1 MTPLLT
7 VKAGRAELSLS
18 AFWYGRPALEAA
30 AAALSGRGRAA
41 LSTARGVHRVTLKP
55 AGKTAPR
62 ALAALFLDE
71 ALNAQLRAEV
81 VEAARPLTGPVL
93 ARVFASGFTAVPK
106 DPLEEMEPAVAEA
119 RAEETAALLARA
131 RRRPKGAA
139 R

>member
-1 MTPLLT
+1 MKALLT
-7 VKAGRAELSLS
+7 FKAGRAELSLS
-18 AFWYGRPALEAA
+18 AAWYGRPALEAA
-30 AAALSGRGRAA
+30 AAALSERGRAVLA
-41 LSTARGVHRVTLKP
+41 TARGVHRVTLKP
-55 AGKTAPR
+55 SGRTAPR

-81 VEAARPLTGPVL
+81 VEGARPLTGPLL

-131 RRRPKGAA
+131 NPRVRTGAA
-139 R
+139 